1 MPSRRAAG
9 FAPCRRLYRVLGRR
23 SGGHGGVLWP
33 RTQKSCIA
41 LMIIHHQDPDQPS
54 HLQEILQSYTEM
66 PVVMVEEG
74 GLKAL
79 PNTVYLKP
87 PDYDCSILQ
96 GSLILLEPV
105 NASGTRMAIDIF
117 FWHLVEDQDGKA
129 VGIILSGMGSD
140 GTLDIR
146 ALKEHMAMAQDPP
159 TARFSS
165 MPQSAIAAGRMDY
178 IALPNLRKRT
188 EEAVK

>member
-1 MPSRRAAG
+1 
-9 FAPCRRLYRVLGRR
+9 
-23 SGGHGGVLWP
+23 
-33 RTQKSCIA
+33 
-41 LMIIHHQDPDQPS
+41 MIIHHQDPDQPS
-54 HLQEILQSYTEM
+54 LLQEILQSYTEM

-117 FWHLVEDQDGKA
+117 FWHLVE
-129 VGIILSGMGSD
+129 VSGGQGS
-140 GTLDIR
+140 R
-146 ALKEHMAMAQDPP
+146 HHP
-159 TARFSS
+159 
-165 MPQSAIAAGRMDY
+165 
-178 IALPNLRKRT
+178 LRNGERLNPGHQGP
-188 EEAVK
+188 EGAHGHGHGPGPANS

>member
-1 MPSRRAAG
+1 
-9 FAPCRRLYRVLGRR
+9 
-23 SGGHGGVLWP
+23 
-33 RTQKSCIA
+33 
-41 LMIIHHQDPDQPS
+41 MIIHHQDPDHPS
-54 HLQEILQSYTEM
+54 LLQEILQSYTEM

-79 PNTVYLKP
+79 PNTVYPKP

-146 ALKEHMAMAQDPP
+146 ALKEHMGMGMAMAQDPP

-165 MPQSAIAAGRMDY
+165 MPQSAIAASRMDY
-178 IALPNLRKRT
+178 IALPNLRKRA